1 MCVAVSVSRRYRA
14 LAATKSIVV
23 ALRSL
28 APAALSP
35 GRAVSGYLEAS
46 AALVVHRVVR
56 SRSTAFVAA
65 AGTDAETAQIDCRVG
80 AGCS

>member
-46 AALVVHRVVR
+46 AALVVR
-56 SRSTAFVAA
+56 SPSTALVSA